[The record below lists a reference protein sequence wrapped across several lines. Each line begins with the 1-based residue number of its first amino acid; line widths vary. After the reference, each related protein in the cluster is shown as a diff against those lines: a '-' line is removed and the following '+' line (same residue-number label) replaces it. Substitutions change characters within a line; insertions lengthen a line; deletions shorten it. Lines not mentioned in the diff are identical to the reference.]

1 MLWSRARETT
11 WKRLY
16 PCMIKESKD
25 SIDKITEGVNEALE
39 DMEEKYK
46 DDLNKLIESQKKS
59 ESDLDGKIRA
69 DLDNAIKESKEGDH
83 NLVIMINDLREKY
96 TAADQQIFD
105 NIKEDLAKVMA
116 QMREGLDDVSERQ
129 RDDIKKVNDSTSNEL
144 NLLLV
149 KIGAVQDHSDNVK
162 ADTEKLADVLE
173 DLQEKNT
180 EASQNLRDEL
190 ASFTSNIQLTIKAD
204 QETNL
209 HHLEKSIE
217 VIRAELKELADEL
230 NRKTNE
236 LKDINDVQNEDIDGA
251 NGRIGDIQQQI
262 LTIGDRLTELNVIN
276 LKIEGIQKAETELDD
291 KIKSDLEKIIK
302 DSKEADNDMHKLIE
316 TLRDNLLTA
325 NNELLAKITNV
336 HNDVQVKVD
345 AVDSENK
352 DQNDKINAL
361 EQGQRDHLEKIVS
374 LHETTVVYEEKAK
387 VVEAERQQSEN
398 AAKENIQAMIKEN
411 KDSIDKITE
420 GVNEAL
426 EDMEEKYKDDLNKLI
441 ESQKKSESDLDGK
454 ITADLDN
461 AIKESKEG
469 DHNLVIMIND
479 LREKYTAADQQ
490 IFDNI
495 KEDLA
500 KVMAQM
506 REGLDDVSERQ
517 RDDIKKVN
525 DSTSNELNLLLV
537 KIGAVQDHSD
547 NVKADTEK
555 LADVLEDLQEKNTE
569 ASQNLRDELASFTSN
584 IQLTIK
590 ADQETNLH
598 HLEKSIEVI
607 RAELKELADELNR
620 KTNEL
625 KDIND
630 VQNEDI
636 DGANGRI
643 GDIQQQILTIGDR
656 LTELNVINLKIEGI
670 QKAKTELDDK
680 IKSDL

>member
-1 MLWSRARETT
+1 
-11 WKRLY
+11 
-16 PCMIKESKD
+16 
-25 SIDKITEGVNEALE
+25 
-39 DMEEKYK
+39 MEEKYK
-46 DDLNKLIESQKKS
+46 DDLNKVIESQKKS

-83 NLVIMINDLREKY
+83 NLVIMINDLREKS

-105 NIKEDLAKVMA
+105 NIKEDLAKVTA

-180 EASQNLRDEL
+180 EANQNIRDEL

-209 HHLEKSIE
+209 VHLEKSIE

-251 NGRIGDIQQQI
+251 NGR
-262 LTIGDRLTELNVIN
+262 IGDRLTELNVIN

-316 TLRDNLLTA
+316 ALRDNLLSA

-374 LHETTVVYEEKAK
+374 LHETTVVYEERAK
-387 VVEAERQQSEN
+387 VVEALNARVSKVDEMRQQSEN
-398 AAKENIQAMIKEN
+398 EAKENIQAMIQEN
-411 KDSIDKITE
+411 KDSIDKVTE
-420 GVNEAL
+420 SVNEAL
-426 EDMEEKYKDDLNKLI
+426 EDMEEKYKDDLNKVI

-454 ITADLDN
+454 IRADLDN

-479 LREKYTAADQQ
+479 LREKSTAADQQ

-495 KEDLA
+495 KEDL
-500 KVMAQM
+500 
-506 REGLDDVSERQ
+506 
-517 RDDIKKVN
+517 
-525 DSTSNELNLLLV
+525 
-537 KIGAVQDHSD
+537 
-547 NVKADTEK
+547 
-555 LADVLEDLQEKNTE
+555 
-569 ASQNLRDELASFTSN
+569 
-584 IQLTIK
+584 
-590 ADQETNLH
+590 
-598 HLEKSIEVI
+598 
-607 RAELKELADELNR
+607 
-620 KTNEL
+620 
-625 KDIND
+625 
-630 VQNEDI
+630 
-636 DGANGRI
+636 
-643 GDIQQQILTIGDR
+643 
-656 LTELNVINLKIEGI
+656 
-670 QKAKTELDDK
+670 
-680 IKSDL
+680 

>member
-1 MLWSRARETT
+1 MGEQGQRDHLEKIVSLHETT
-11 WKRLY
+11 VVYEEKAKVVEAERQQSENAAKENIQA
-16 PCMIKESKD
+16 MIKENKE
-25 SIDKITEGVNEALE
+25 SIDKITEGVNKVVEAE
-39 DMEEKYK
+39 RQQSENAAKENIQATIKENK
-46 DDLNKLIESQKKS
+46 DSID
-59 ESDLDGKIRA
+59 KIRA

-149 KIGAVQDHSDNVK
+149 KIWAVQDHSDNVK

-454 ITADLDN
+454 IRADLDN

-469 DHNLVIMIND
+469 NHNLVIMIND
-479 LREKYTAADQQ
+479 LREK
-490 IFDNI
+490 
-495 KEDLA
+495 
-500 KVMAQM
+500 
-506 REGLDDVSERQ
+506 
-517 RDDIKKVN
+517 
-525 DSTSNELNLLLV
+525 
-537 KIGAVQDHSD
+537 
-547 NVKADTEK
+547 
-555 LADVLEDLQEKNTE
+555 
-569 ASQNLRDELASFTSN
+569 
-584 IQLTIK
+584 
-590 ADQETNLH
+590 
-598 HLEKSIEVI
+598 
-607 RAELKELADELNR
+607 
-620 KTNEL
+620 
-625 KDIND
+625 
-630 VQNEDI
+630 
-636 DGANGRI
+636 
-643 GDIQQQILTIGDR
+643 
-656 LTELNVINLKIEGI
+656 
-670 QKAKTELDDK
+670 
-680 IKSDL
+680 